1 MTDTKIPNSAGNTLP
16 HIYTISGMGMNEQL
30 FRKLNLPFSAT
41 HLPWIEPEKGESL
54 SDYSK
59 RIGSIIPEN
68 QPAIIIGLS
77 FGGVVALEMAEW
89 LKPEKVILIST
100 IKTRKE
106 RPLFFRFMEYIP
118 LYLFQHR
125 KLQNATIGMWGP
137 FFGINTKADIRRVM
151 SFFCDLS
158 NDYFRWAIGQM
169 VKLKRS
175 SWKADLLHIHGTKDR
190 VFPSKYLHDAHLIQG
205 GGHAMIIRESEAIS
219 EIISHFLTPEL
230 ARE

>member
-1 MTDTKIPNSAGNTLP
+1 MTDSKIPNSSGNTLP
-16 HIYTISGMGMNEQL
+16 HIYTISGMGMNEKL
-30 FRKLNLPFSAT
+30 FRKLKFPYPTT

-54 SDYSK
+54 RDYSK

-68 QPAIIIGLS
+68 QPAILIGLS

-100 IKTRKE
+100 IKTRQE

-125 KLQNATIGMWGP
+125 GLQNATIGLWGP
-137 FFGINTKADIRRVM
+137 FFGINNKADIRRVM
-151 SFFCDLS
+151 GLFCDLS

-190 VFPSKYLHDAHLIQG
+190 VFPSKYLQDAHLIEG
-205 GGHAMIIRESEAIS
+205 GGHAMIIREDKAITDL
-219 EIISHFLTPEL
+219 ISHFLTPEL